1 MALSER
7 TFFGE
12 NFFLEGVGVERGGGE
27 GDEWERI
34 GRRTGK
40 GERCCRL
47 IAG

>member
-12 NFFLEGVGVERGGGE
+12 NFFLEGVGVEEGGE